1 MIRFDYI
8 RPDSIEGCLK
18 LLDYYQKKARL
29 FAGGTDLMVE
39 FRADDKKLKDVEV
52 VLDISDLSELKFIK
66 LNDGSISIGPGT
78 SFAEIIKNPVLEK
91 YAPFFT
97 EACYTVGSPQI
108 RNTGTIGGS
117 IGTASPASDPGPPL
131 VAMDSILTLVSSKG
145 QREVLLSEFM
155 EGAYKTIIKP
165 NELIV
170 SIKFKTLNPEAGFSF
185 VKLGRRKALAIAR
198 MNVAAYVE
206 TGKDGTAIDVRIVPG
221 SCMPVTMRTSEAE
234 KMLLGKKPD
243 YELHAGIGKKV
254 SEKMVEVS
262 GRRWSTPYKEPVIAS
277 LVKRALNQATGVKE
291 NG

>member
-8 RPDSIEGCLK
+8 KPASLEECQE
-18 LLDYYQKKARL
+18 LLNHYQGKARL

-52 VLDISDLSELKFIK
+52 VLDISNLSELKIIK
-66 LNDGSISIGPGT
+66 LDEEVISIGSCAT
-78 SFAEIIKNPVLEK
+78 FTEIIGNQGLIK
-91 YAPFFT
+91 YAPFFV
-97 EACYTVGSPQI
+97 EACRTVGSPQI

-131 VAMDSILTLVSSKG
+131 VAMNSILTLLSSAG
-145 QREVLLSEFM
+145 EREVLLSDFIV
-155 EGAYKTIIKP
+155 GAYKTIIKS
-165 NELIV
+165 NELIK
-170 SIKFKTLNPEAGFSF
+170 SIKFKTLKPEAGFSF

-206 TGKDGTAIDVRIVPG
+206 TGEDGTAKDVRIVPG
-221 SCMPVTMRTSEAE
+221 SATPITIRITEAE
-234 KMLLGKKPD
+234 NMLLGKTPS
-243 YELHAGIGKKV
+243 YELHEAVGKKV
-254 SEKMVEVS
+254 SEKMIEIT
-262 GRRWSTPYKEPVIAS
+262 GTRWSTPYKEPVIAS

>member
-1 MIRFDYI
+1 MIRFDYKK
-8 RPDSIEGCLK
+8 PDSIETCLD
-18 LLDYYQKKARL
+18 LLNYYQEKAKL

-52 VLDISDLSELKFIK
+52 VIDISCIAELKFIES
-66 LNDGSISIGPGT
+66 DDEYIRIGSCT
-78 SFAEIIKNPVLEK
+78 TFAEIIKNPVLKK
-91 YAPFFT
+91 YAPFFS
-97 EACYTVGSPQI
+97 EACGTVGSPQI

-131 VAMDSILTLVSSKG
+131 VAMDSSLTLLSSEGK
-145 QREVLLSEFM
+145 REVLISEFM
-155 EGAYKTIIKP
+155 EGAYRTIIRP

-170 SIKFKTLNPEAGFSF
+170 SINFKMLNPEAGFSF
-185 VKLGRRKALAIAR
+185 VKLGRRKAMAIAR

-206 TGKDGTAIDVRIVPG
+206 TGEDGTAIDVRIVPG
-221 SCMPVTMRTSEAE
+221 SCMPVTIRTSEAE
-234 KMLLGKKPD
+234 NMLLGKKPD
-243 YELHAGIGKKV
+243 YELHAAIGKKV

-277 LVKRALNQATGVKE
+277 LVKRALNQATGVCE

>member
-8 RPDSIEGCLK
+8 KPASLEKCLE
-18 LLDYYQKKARL
+18 LLTHYMGKAQL

-52 VLDISDLSELKFIK
+52 VLDISNLSELKIIK
-66 LNDGSISIGPGT
+66 SDEESITIGAAAT
-78 SFAEIIKNPVLEK
+78 FSEIIDNRVLEK
-91 YAPFFT
+91 YAPFFI
-97 EACYTVGSPQI
+97 EACKTVGSPQI

-131 VAMDSILTLVSSKG
+131 VAMDSVLTLLSSDG
-145 QREVLLSEFM
+145 EREVLLSEFM
-155 EGAYKTIIKP
+155 EGAYRTIIKP
-165 NELIV
+165 NEIMTSV
-170 SIKFKTLNPEAGFSF
+170 KFKKLTPEAGFSF

-206 TGKDGTAIDVRIVPG
+206 TGKDGTVLDVRIVPG
-221 SCMPVTMRTSEAE
+221 SCMPITIRIQEAE

-243 YELHAGIGKKV
+243 YDLHEAIGKKV
-254 SEKMVEVS
+254 SEKMVQVS

-277 LVKRALNQATGVKE
+277 LVKRALNQATGVCE

>member
-1 MIRFDYI
+1 MIKFDYKK
-8 RPDSIEGCLK
+8 PASLKECLD
-18 LLDYYQKKARL
+18 LLDSYQEKARL

-39 FRADDKKLKDVEV
+39 FRADDKKLKSVEV
-52 VLDISDLSELKFIK
+52 VLDISNLSELK
-66 LNDGSISIGPGT
+66 SIESDKNTITIGASST
-78 SFAEIIKNPVLEK
+78 FTEIIKNPVLTQ

-97 EACYTVGSPQI
+97 EACRTVGSPQI

-117 IGTASPASDPGPPL
+117 IGTASPASDPGPAL
-131 VAMDSILTLVSSKG
+131 VAMDSVLTLVSSSG
-145 QREVLLSEFM
+145 EREVLLSDFM
-155 EGAYKTIIKP
+155 EGAYRTIIKP
-165 NELIV
+165 NEVMV
-170 SIKFKTLNPEAGFSF
+170 SIKFKKLNPDAGFSF

-206 TGKDGTAIDVRIVPG
+206 TDSNGIVIDVRIVPG
-221 SCMPVTMRTSEAE
+221 SVMPVTLRITEAE

-243 YELHAGIGKKV
+243 YKLHEDIGKKV
-254 SEKMVEVS
+254 AEEMITIS

>member
-1 MIRFDYI
+1 MIRFDYKK
-8 RPDSIEGCLK
+8 PESLQDCLD
-18 LLDYYQKKARL
+18 LLNLYQEKARL

-52 VLDISDLSELKFIK
+52 VLDISNLSELKFIESDK
-66 LNDGSISIGPGT
+66 ETITIGASST
-78 SFAEIIKNPVLEK
+78 FADIIKNSVLTQ

-97 EACYTVGSPQI
+97 EACRTVGSPQI

-117 IGTASPASDPGPPL
+117 IGTASPASDPGPAL
-131 VAMDSILTLVSSKG
+131 VAMDSVLTLVSSNGK
-145 QREVLLSEFM
+145 REVLLSKFM
-155 EGAYKTIIKP
+155 EGAYRTIIKP
-165 NELIV
+165 NEVMV
-170 SIKFKTLNPEAGFSF
+170 SIKFKKLNHEAGFSF

-206 TGKDGTAIDVRIVPG
+206 TAEDGTVKDVRIVPG
-221 SCMPVTMRTSEAE
+221 SVMPVTLRITEAE
-234 KMLLGKKPD
+234 KMLLGKIPD
-243 YELHAGIGKKV
+243 YDLHEAIGRKV
-254 SEKMVEVS
+254 SEEMIKIS

>member
-8 RPDSIEGCLK
+8 KPASLEECQE
-18 LLDYYQKKARL
+18 LLNHYQGKARL

-52 VLDISDLSELKFIK
+52 VLDISNLSELKIIK
-66 LNDGSISIGPGT
+66 LDEEVISIGSCAT
-78 SFAEIIKNPVLEK
+78 FTEIIGNQDLIK
-91 YAPFFT
+91 YAPFLV
-97 EACYTVGSPQI
+97 EACKTVGSPQI

-131 VAMDSILTLVSSKG
+131 VAMNSILTLLSSAG
-145 QREVLLSEFM
+145 EREVLLSDFIV
-155 EGAYKTIIKP
+155 GAYKTIIKS
-165 NELIV
+165 NELIK
-170 SIKFKTLNPEAGFSF
+170 SIKFKTLKPEAGFSF

-206 TGKDGTAIDVRIVPG
+206 TGVDGTTTDVRIVPG
-221 SCMPVTMRTSEAE
+221 SATPITIRITEAE
-234 KMLLGKKPD
+234 NMLLGKTPS
-243 YELHAGIGKKV
+243 YELHEAVGKKV
-254 SEKMVEVS
+254 SEKMIEIT
-262 GRRWSTPYKEPVIAS
+262 GTRWSTPYKEPVIAS

>member
-1 MIRFDYI
+1 MIKFDYKK
-8 RPDSIEGCLK
+8 PASLKECLD
-18 LLDYYQKKARL
+18 LLDSYQEKARL

-39 FRADDKKLKDVEV
+39 FRADDKKLKSVEV
-52 VLDISDLSELKFIK
+52 VLDISNLSELKSIK
-66 LNDGSISIGPGT
+66 SDKKTITIGASST
-78 SFAEIIKNPVLEK
+78 FAEIIKNPVLTQ

-97 EACYTVGSPQI
+97 EACRTVGSPQI

-117 IGTASPASDPGPPL
+117 IGTASPASDPGPAL
-131 VAMDSILTLVSSKG
+131 VAMDSVLTLVSSSG
-145 QREVLLSEFM
+145 EREVLLSDFM
-155 EGAYKTIIKP
+155 EGAYRTIIKP
-165 NELIV
+165 NEVMV
-170 SIKFKTLNPEAGFSF
+170 SIKFKKLNPEAGFSF

-206 TGKDGTAIDVRIVPG
+206 TDSNGIVIDVRIVPG
-221 SCMPVTMRTSEAE
+221 SVMPVTLRITEAE

-243 YELHAGIGKKV
+243 YKLHEDIGKKV
-254 SEKMVEVS
+254 AEEMITIS